1 MSFLAHPLLAMRAVG
16 LWTPRAPA
24 LQAPG
29 EPALERIAPFELPDD
44 LRRRVAAAAAGEGK
58 SPHAFMLDAIE
69 MQTRFAESRREF
81 VASVHAAEQRAMQYA
96 SGHDEPARS
105 SRESDSSPLRDVSPI
120 VVRAPYADRT
130 G

>member
-1 MSFLAHPLLAMRAVG
+1 MSFLAHPLLAVRAAC
-16 LWTPRAPA
+16 LWAPRSPA

-29 EPALERIAPFELPDD
+29 EPPLERIGPLELTDD

-69 MQTRFAESRREF
+69 VQTRFAESRRDF
-81 VASVHAAEQRAMQYA
+81 VASVHAAEQRAMRYA
-96 SGHDEPARS
+96 SGHDDSARS
-105 SRESDSSPLRDVSPI
+105 SPGNDSSPRLDVSPI
-120 VVRAPYADRT
+120 AVPAPQAART